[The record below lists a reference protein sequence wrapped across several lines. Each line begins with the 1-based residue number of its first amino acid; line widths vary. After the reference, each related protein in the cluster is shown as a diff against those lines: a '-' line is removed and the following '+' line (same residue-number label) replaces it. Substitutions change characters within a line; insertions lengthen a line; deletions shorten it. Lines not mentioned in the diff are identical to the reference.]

1 MKAAVPQSSSE
12 ETRNKALLLTS
23 LLTILLTTSVAAN
36 TQIVLQRGSQ
46 TDQPGQY
53 QGVVD
58 LVVDPGFD
66 NAKVTVT
73 VDGQKVAEGLSSPY
87 HLIID
92 LGPAPLQH
100 KITISAKGANG
111 KHARWTE
118 TINLGLPIP
127 TSRYAAAASK
137 RPAAMAAR

>member
-1 MKAAVPQSSSE
+1 MKAATAVQQSSNE

-23 LLTILLTTSVAAN
+23 LLTTILFTTSVAAN

-58 LVVDPGFD
+58 LAIDPGFD

-73 VDGQKVAEGLSSPY
+73 VDGQKVADGLTSPY
-87 HLIID
+87 HLIVD
-92 LGPAPLQH
+92 LGPMPLQH

-118 TINLGLPIP
+118 TIN
-127 TSRYAAAASK
+127 
-137 RPAAMAAR
+137 